1 MQDLVGRTDQ
11 AIDVGRWVKPILGN
25 GRGQIEAGNQGL
37 TERLEVRI
45 ATERLIL
52 HRPRCRVRFAAM
64 VKSGSLLEICITC
77 PRFSVASCSSGSANH
92 ACLPSVLARR
102 HSPRMSYIRRLIVGC
117 DVGSAADGF
126 AVLRWLHI
134 WNVTAAWMIAAKQ
147 VEHHPIYLS
156 LRRFPAMGLCAFL
169 GVDHWPQVGNRH
181 ALGSGCDISGF
192 QHCYS
197 ALNTVRPVPPAL
209 GVESHQN
216 WSDVSFDRPT
226 LIPTMDIESFLLGAC
241 ILRQNHPAKH
251 SRWDPPDAV
260 TAEQVVSKFHI
271 LGHAFL
277 PRPHTA

>member
-1 MQDLVGRTDQ
+1 MGQT
-11 AIDVGRWVKPILGN
+11 ILGN

-37 TERLEVRI
+37 TERPEGQDHHRTAIL
-45 ATERLIL
+45 TERDVEIVPLEEEPYL
-52 HRPRCRVRFAAM
+52 A
-64 VKSGSLLEICITC
+64 GELL
-77 PRFSVASCSSGSANH
+77 PAGFSVDRSVCNH

-226 LIPTMDIESFLLGAC
+226 LIPTMDIESFLFGAC

-271 LGHAFL
+271 LRHAFL